1 MKGKKKSME
10 WKLGYLPLWWMRM
23 SREGRIQQ
31 EQKSLKTLQKSM
43 KTFTQNIREEPV
55 EKPDYLRTTPAE
67 MDIKSDDE
75 IKGRPVTSLLS
86 VKTKSLAIKLTPG
99 KGTKRTFMGDN
110 YNYSPAKIHKE
121 CPSIYQAS
129 QNTQHALLTEKVKTK
144 NRKLSQQDPIITDD
158 QLMSFA
164 SITVPDSVNI
174 STEER
179 EICSDDHSY

>member
-1 MKGKKKSME
+1 
-10 WKLGYLPLWWMRM
+10 
-23 SREGRIQQ
+23 
-31 EQKSLKTLQKSM
+31 
-43 KTFTQNIREEPV
+43 
-55 EKPDYLRTTPAE
+55 
-67 MDIKSDDE
+67 
-75 IKGRPVTSLLS
+75 
-86 VKTKSLAIKLTPG
+86 
-99 KGTKRTFMGDN
+99 MGD
-110 YNYSPAKIHKE
+110 NYSPAKIHKE